1 MNNNNIK
8 KAFGSKMT
16 TLTPRSIKKDCIKKP
31 LVSIITPTFNH
42 EKFIGTCIESVLKQ
56 SYQNWEMIIID
67 DGSSDKTEYEVAK
80 YHDDRIKYVKQEN
93 IGIWRLSETY
103 NKALAMSKGDLIAI
117 LEGDDFWPSSKL
129 EEQVKIFESNDVVLC
144 WGRKNT
150 VNDKNEIIAFDLQ
163 SLENFNN
170 MAQEEIIRNLII
182 GNFIQ
187 PCTVMI
193 KKSALLSIGG
203 FLQDKTTPYV
213 DYTTFLELS
222 LKGRFYALDEI
233 MGYWRLHKLQITSQQ
248 KTEMNHGSM
257 VSVNFYK
264 QLDTPLKNRINFDI
278 KDKLKNCEIMW
289 NHQISV
295 SARVSLMEGNWKDAL
310 SQYKTLSSESNSSN
324 KLKPLVGII
333 CALCKKDF
341 EWVAVMTCTP
351 KLRGTS
357 GEWDTTI
364 YNKNKDL
371 SILFKIKIGISN
383 IFQRLR
389 SKPILT
395 VKF

>member
-1 MNNNNIK
+1 METFKPKSMPID
-8 KAFGSKMT
+8 
-16 TLTPRSIKKDCIKKP
+16 SIKNP
-31 LVSIITPTFNH
+31 LVSIVTPTFNH
-42 EKFIGTCIESVLKQ
+42 ERFIGTCIESVLKQ
-56 SYQNWEMIIID
+56 SYQNWEMIIVD
-67 DGSSDKTEYEVAK
+67 DGSTDKTEHEVAK

-93 IGIWRLSETY
+93 VGIWRVSETY
-103 NKALAMSKGDLIAI
+103 NRALTMSQGDLIAI
-117 LEGDDFWPSSKL
+117 LEGDDFWPSFKL

-170 MAQEEIIRNLII
+170 MSQEEILRNLII

-193 KKSALLSIGG
+193 KKNALLSIGG
-203 FLQDKTTPYV
+203 FLQDKITPYV

-222 LKGRFYALDEI
+222 LKGRFYALDKI
-233 MGYWRLHKLQITSQQ
+233 MGYWRQHKLQITSQQ
-248 KTEMNHGSM
+248 KTEMNNSSM
-257 VSVNFYK
+257 VSVKFYK
-264 QLDTPLKNRINFDI
+264 QLDASLKTRINFNI
-278 KDKLKNCEIMW
+278 NDKLKNCEIML

-295 SARVSLMEGNWKDAL
+295 SARLSLMEGNWKDAL
-310 SQYKTLSSESNSSN
+310 SQYKTLYNKSSFSN
-324 KLKPLVGII
+324 KLKPLIGII

-341 EWVAVMTCTP
+341 EWVAVLTCTP

-364 YNKNKDL
+364 YNKNKEL
-371 SILFKIKIGISN
+371 SILFKIKIATLNFI
-383 IFQRLR
+383 QRLR
-389 SKPILT
+389 SKPIFII
-395 VKF
+395 KF